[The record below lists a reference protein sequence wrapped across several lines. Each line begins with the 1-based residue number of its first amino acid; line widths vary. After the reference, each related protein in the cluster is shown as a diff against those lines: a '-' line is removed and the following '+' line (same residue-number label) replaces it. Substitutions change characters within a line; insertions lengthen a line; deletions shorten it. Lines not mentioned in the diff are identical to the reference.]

1 MGQVNDQM
9 GDQQPRSPQ
18 DRYYERYLQDTD
30 PTLRGSGGGRGRRNA
45 LIAGGVAA
53 VLLVGGGGVF
63 LATRGGGT
71 VDDVGAA
78 STTSA
83 ANPSTSAGSQGPSST
98 TTSSSTSSSSSSSS
112 SSVDP
117 QATRAAVYGPAVKPG
132 WRIVEG
138 KKDTSKAAYDIPAD
152 EKKWSPPSRSDT
164 LLGWTRENKEDK
176 SVLTSAPS
184 TYLKGSCATYK
195 SGNAG
200 FVGFVNIG
208 SRDPSEVAPDVVER
222 TSKLIRYNKTTKQ
235 YAKASSIRTRQITVN
250 GGKTP
255 AIESLM
261 TFENGD
267 VDAKKCEGKNYEA
280 RTIAFSGNGVSTMLL
295 IYRNMDHA
303 QKMPDQD
310 VLDIINSL
318 RPMK

>member
-1 MGQVNDQM
+1 MGHVNDHM
-9 GDQQPRSPQ
+9 GDQQPHSPQ

-30 PTLRGSGGGRGRRNA
+30 PTVRASGGGGGRRNA

-53 VLLVGGGGVF
+53 SVLLGGGGVL

-71 VDDVGAA
+71 VNDAGAA
-78 STTSA
+78 TTTSA
-83 ANPSTSAGSQGPSST
+83 ADPSTSTGSQGPSST

-117 QATRAAVYGPAVKPG
+117 QAARAAAYGPAVKPG

-152 EKKWSPPSRSDT
+152 EKKWSPPSDPRD
-164 LLGWTRENKEDK
+164 LLGWTAENKEDK
-176 SVLTSAPS
+176 DVITSAPT
-184 TYLKGSCATYK
+184 TYLDGHCATYK
-195 SGNAG
+195 QGNAG
-200 FVGFVNIG
+200 FVGFVNVG
-208 SRDPSEVAPDVVER
+208 PRDPSEVAPDVVER

-303 QKMPDQD
+303 EKMPDQD